1 MPGENAVTF
10 QRKDSLSEGWLT
22 RSEYV
27 SMLAEEAKLARKMM
41 RSKAESD
48 VVAKFYRN
56 HVARMYRDAIEHPRS
71 ARLLL
76 RDRAG
81 SERKYIRQ
89 SVRDA
94 VRRFAFLLLKPEEE
108 LELHEYSKAKLEKL
122 AKALKPHSYET
133 LMREVYGDA
142 CDNWQR
148 GKQ

>member
-1 MPGENAVTF
+1 MTYV
-10 QRKDSLSEGWLT
+10 RKAEAAAGWLS
-22 RSEYV
+22 RSAYIA
-27 SMLAEEAKLARKMM
+27 MQMEEAKLARKMM

-48 VVAKFYRN
+48 IVAKFHRE
-56 HVARMYRDAIEHPRS
+56 HVARMYRDAIEHARS

-81 SERKYIRQ
+81 SERKHIRQ

-94 VRRFAFLLLKPEEE
+94 VRRFAFMLLKPDEE
-108 LELHEYSKAKLEKL
+108 LELHEYSKAKLERL

-133 LMREVYGDA
+133 LMREVYGAA

>member
-1 MPGENAVTF
+1 MTYV
-10 QRKDSLSEGWLT
+10 RKADSADGWLS
-22 RSEYV
+22 RSAYIA
-27 SMLAEEAKLARKMM
+27 MQMEEAKLARKMM
-41 RSKAESD
+41 RSRAESD
-48 VVAKFYRN
+48 IVAKFHRD

-71 ARLLL
+71 ARPLLH
-76 RDRAG
+76 DRAG
-81 SERKYIRQ
+81 SARKYIRQ

-108 LELHEYSKAKLEKL
+108 LELHEYSKAKLERL

-148 GKQ
+148 RKQ